1 MKNKSEVFYFEVK
14 KDYEMYAEY
23 FHAKAE
29 QERYKNFVNGF
40 IARNFDPDFQHH
52 TDYTGGLTLTLSD
65 KDMAMYEDQLYKQPV
80 PKSGMRTFKL
90 TSPMQQKWYKEYA
103 TQSFKPSLM
112 HEKPWVEHFRY
123 SGRILHDEMWHDS
136 DKNVYGYVE
145 VEGELN
151 PLWIPKDIMPIS
163 KKEYQTL
170 KELYYVDPNTGK
182 TAMTGKEKY
191 RLTSSTMIYAGHK
204 LHRIRAIKDFGNV
217 KTGSLG
223 GWIESE
229 ANLSHD
235 DDAWVAD
242 QAIVYENAIVSDF
255 AVVSGHAVVHGHAK
269 VHNNAE
275 VQDEARIGEDADIG
289 CDARIVGEADIT
301 DNAVV
306 NDDQDYLLVRGVA
319 PTASPYTFYRCADG
333 EIRLTSDVFCG
344 TLNELKQKALNSE
357 SHPNEYLALT
367 YFVHTHFENL

>member
-1 MKNKSEVFYFEVK
+1 MTKKTEIFFKIK
-14 KDYEMYAEY
+14 KDTEMYTEY

-29 QERYKNFVNGF
+29 QERRKNFIDGF
-40 IARNFDPDFQHH
+40 ITRNFDPDFQHQV
-52 TDYTGGLTLTLSD
+52 DYSDGLKLTLSP
-65 KDMAMYEDQLYKQPV
+65 KDMEKYGDQLYKQPV
-80 PKSGMRTFKL
+80 PANGMRTFKG
-90 TSPMQQKWYKEYA
+90 TSPLRQKWYKEYSA
-103 TQSFKPSLM
+103 ESFEVGLYS
-112 HEKPWVEHFRY
+112 EKPWVEHFRY
-123 SGRILHDEMWHDS
+123 SARILHDEMWHDS

-163 KKEYQTL
+163 KKEYQAL

-191 RLTSSTMIYAGHK
+191 RLTNSTMMYAGHK

-217 KTGSLG
+217 KAGTLG

-242 QAIVYENAIVSDF
+242 QAIVYESAIVSDF
-255 AVVSGHAVVHGHAK
+255 AVAGGHAVVHGNAK
-269 VHNNAE
+269 VHDNAE

-301 DNAVV
+301 DNAVI

-344 TLNELKQKALNSE
+344 TLDELKQKALNSE
-357 SHPNEYLALT
+357 NHPNEYLALA

>member
-1 MKNKSEVFYFEVK
+1 MKNKSEVFYFDVK
-14 KDYEMYAEY
+14 KDSEMYAEY

-80 PKSGMRTFKL
+80 PKTGMRTFKL

-367 YFVHTHFENL
+367 HFVHTHFENL

>member
-1 MKNKSEVFYFEVK
+1 MTKKTKIFFKVNKDTELYT
-14 KDYEMYAEY
+14 AY
-23 FHAKAE
+23 FHAKTE
-29 QERYKNFVNGF
+29 QERRKEFIDGF

-191 RLTSSTMIYAGHK
+191 RLTSSTMMYAGHK